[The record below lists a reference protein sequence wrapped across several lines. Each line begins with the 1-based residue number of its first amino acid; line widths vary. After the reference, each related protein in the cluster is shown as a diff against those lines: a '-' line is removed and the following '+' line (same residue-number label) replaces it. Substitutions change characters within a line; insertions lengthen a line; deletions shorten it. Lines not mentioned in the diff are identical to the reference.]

1 MLLTLLSFAVAIGLL
16 VTIHELGHYWVARR
30 CGVYIERFSIGF
42 GKVLYK
48 RTDKRGCEWA
58 LSALPLGGYVMMR
71 SEVPDDAPVHLKN
84 TAFESKT
91 LGQRAAITVAGPVA
105 NLLLAIVLYALVGV
119 VGTQE
124 PAAILSQ
131 PKAATAAAKAGVEAG
146 DTVVAVNHKAVKS
159 WVQMRWELLD
169 RLHTGGEVILSVQR
183 VGGVPAER
191 TLWLNPSSLDVD
203 GVDPLQSTGLALALP
218 QPAVREALT
227 GGAGEQAGLQAGDI
241 LLAINNQPIQNAVQF
256 VEEIKPRAHQTIQ
269 LTIERNG
276 QTQNLPV
283 TIDAHLDEKGHEI
296 GRIGLLLG
304 ANIEM
309 VNVRYGPIDSVQ
321 HGFTRTLDTFWLS
334 LKMIGRMV
342 TGDVSVKNI
351 SGPVSIADYAGQSA
365 RIGLSAYINF
375 LALISVSIGL
385 LNLLPIPM
393 LDGGHLLYY
402 AIEAVTGRPVSD
414 AAKLIGQ
421 RIGLGILAALTMLAF
436 FNDFSRLLN

>member
-16 VTIHELGHYWVARR
+16 VTIHEYGHYWVARR

-42 GKVLYK
+42 GKVLFK

-71 SEVPDDAPVHLKN
+71 SNVPADAPAEIQN
-84 TAFESKT
+84 TAFESKS

-105 NLLLAIVLYALVGV
+105 NLLLAVVLYALIGF

-124 PAAILSQ
+124 PAAILAQ
-131 PKAATAAAKAGVEAG
+131 PTAATAAADAGVEAG
-146 DTVVAVNHKAVKS
+146 DRVIAVDNTPVKS
-159 WVQMRWELLD
+159 WLQMRWELLD
-169 RLHTGGEVILSVQR
+169 RLHTGGELVLGVQT

-191 TLWLNPSSLDVD
+191 RLWLSPSSLDVE
-203 GVDPLQSTGLALALP
+203 GVDPLQSTGLALSLP
-218 QPAVREALT
+218 LPSVREVVV
-227 GGAGEQAGLQAGDI
+227 GSAGERAGLQANDV
-241 LLAINNQPIQNAVQF
+241 LLAINGVPIQNAVQF
-256 VEEIKPRAHQTIQ
+256 IEQISPRAHQVIE

-276 QTQNLPV
+276 VRQNLPV
-283 TIDAHLDEKGHEI
+283 IIDAHRDENGHEI
-296 GRIGLLLG
+296 GRIGILLG

-309 VNVRYGPIDSVQ
+309 VTVRYGPIDSVQ
-321 HGFTRTLDTFWLS
+321 HGLTRTFDTFWLS
-334 LKMIGRMV
+334 LKMIGRML

-365 RIGLSAYINF
+365 RIGLSAYIHF

-421 RIGLGILAALTMLAF
+421 RIGLSLLFALMLLAF
-436 FNDFSRLLN
+436 FNDFSRILN

>member
-71 SEVPDDAPVHLKN
+71 SDVPADAPDEIKN
-84 TAFESKT
+84 TAFEHKT

-105 NLLLAIVLYALVGV
+105 NLVLAVVLYALVGV

-124 PAAILSQ
+124 PTAILGQ
-131 PKAATAAAKAGVEAG
+131 PAVATAAAQAGVQAG
-146 DTVVAVNHKAVKS
+146 DIVVAVDNTPVKS

-169 RLHTGGEVILSVQR
+169 RLHTGGEVVLGVQSA
-183 VGGVPAER
+183 GGVPAKR
-191 TLWLNPSSLDVD
+191 TLWLTPNSLDVE
-203 GVDPLQSTGLALALP
+203 GVDPLQSTGLVLSLP
-218 QPAVREALT
+218 QPVVRET
-227 GGAGEQAGLQAGDI
+227 VPGGVGERAGLQAGDV
-241 LLAINNQPIQNAVQF
+241 LLAINNQPIQNALQF

-276 QTQNLPV
+276 QTQILPV
-283 TIDAHLDEKGHEI
+283 TIDAHTDEKGHEI
-296 GRIGLLLG
+296 GRIGILLG

-309 VNVRYGPIDSVQ
+309 VNVRYGPIDSIQ
-321 HGFTRTLDTFWLS
+321 HGLSRTLDTFWLS
-334 LKMIGRMV
+334 LKMIARMV
-342 TGDVSVKNI
+342 IGEVSVKNI

-402 AIEAVTGRPVSD
+402 AIEAVTGRPVSE

-421 RIGLGILAALTMLAF
+421 RIGLSLLITLTMLAF

>member
-71 SEVPDDAPVHLKN
+71 SEVPVDAADEIKN
-84 TAFESKT
+84 TAFESKS

-105 NLLLAIVLYALVGV
+105 NLVLAGVLYALLGL

-131 PKAATAAAKAGVEAG
+131 PAAATAAAAAGVQAG
-146 DTVVAVNHKAVKS
+146 DVVIAVDQQPVKS
-159 WVQMRWELLD
+159 WVQMRWALLD
-169 RLHTGGEVILSVQR
+169 RLHTGGEVVLGVQSA
-183 VGGVPAER
+183 GGVPAER
-191 TLWLNPSSLDVD
+191 RLWLQPSPLDSSD
-203 GVDPLQSTGLALALP
+203 TDPLPRTGLALSLP
-218 QPAVREALT
+218 LPSVREVVV
-227 GGAGEQAGLQAGDI
+227 GGAGEQAGLQAQDV
-241 LLAINNQPIQNAVQF
+241 LLAIDNQPIENTVQF
-256 VEEIKPRAHQTIQ
+256 VEKIKPLANQTVQ

-283 TIDAHLDEKGHEI
+283 TIDAHTDENGHDI
-296 GRIGLLLG
+296 GRIGILLG
-304 ANIEM
+304 ATIEM
-309 VNVRYGPIDSVQ
+309 VTVRYGPIDSVQ
-321 HGFTRTLDTFWLS
+321 HGFTRTFDTFWLS
-334 LKMIGRMV
+334 LKMIGRML

-402 AIEAVTGRPVSD
+402 AIEAVTGRPVSE

-421 RIGLGILAALTMLAF
+421 RLGLAILVGLTVLAF
-436 FNDFSRLLN
+436 FNDLSRLLN